1 MAGSVRVYISIGTNV
16 DRERNVIAALDALN
30 GWFGELVISPVYDSE
45 AVGFDGSPF
54 LNLVVGVDTALPVA
68 ELSRRFKQLE
78 AENGRRRDVPKF
90 SARTLDLDILTY
102 GDAVGRIGGVELPRG
117 EILKNA
123 FVLRPLADIAPEI
136 LHPVCGKTYG
146 QLWQDYNTDQKLWR
160 MDFSWQGRQ
169 ISRAAA
175 G

>member
-1 MAGSVRVYISIGTNV
+1 MAGVARVYISIGSNV
-16 DRERNVIAALDALN
+16 DRERYVTAALDALAA
-30 GWFGELVISPVYDSE
+30 WFQKLTISPVYDSE

-54 LNLVVGVDTALPVA
+54 LNLVVGVDTDLSVA

-78 AENGRRRDVPKF
+78 ADNGRRRDVPKF

-102 GDAVGRIGGVELPRG
+102 GDAVGRVDGVELPRG

-123 FVLRPLADIAPEI
+123 FVLRPLADIAPDDV
-136 LHPVCGKTYG
+136 HPVCGKAYG
-146 QLWQDYNTDQKLWR
+146 QLWREYSTGQKLR
-160 MDFSWQGRQ
+160 PVDFNWQGRQ
-169 ISRAAA
+169 ISSSA